1 MLLPCRSDIA
11 VVPCKSKMLKALAL
25 TSLALATVL
34 PSNVSAATRCG
45 TASHYGR
52 GDGYGWATMANG
64 QPMDPGANITAH
76 RSLPFG
82 TRLRVTNQSN
92 GKSVVV
98 KVTDRGPFHGG
109 RILDLSHGS
118 FSRIASP
125 SSGVVEVCYT
135 RLS

>member
-1 MLLPCRSDIA
+1 MLLPCRSDTA

-25 TSLALATVL
+25 TSLALATAL

-45 TASHYGR
+45 TASFYGK
-52 GDGYGWATMANG
+52 GDSYAWRTMANG

-76 RSLPFG
+76 LSLPFG
-82 TRLRVTNQSN
+82 TRLRVTNQNN

-98 KVTDRGPFHGG
+98 RVTDRGPYHGG

-125 SSGVVEVCYT
+125 SSGVAEVCYT
-135 RLS
+135 RL

>member
-1 MLLPCRSDIA
+1 MFLPCRSDTA

-34 PSNVSAATRCG
+34 PTTASAAIRCG
-45 TASHYGR
+45 TASHYGV
-52 GDGYGWATMANG
+52 GDSYAWQTMANG
-64 QPMDPGANITAH
+64 QPMNPGANTTAH

-82 TRLRVTNQSN
+82 TLLRVTNQNN

-98 KVTDRGPFHGG
+98 RVTDRGPYHGG
-109 RILDLSHGS
+109 RVLDLSHGS

-125 SSGVVEVCYT
+125 SSGVAEVCYT

>member
-1 MLLPCRSDIA
+1 
-11 VVPCKSKMLKALAL
+11 
-25 TSLALATVL
+25 
-34 PSNVSAATRCG
+34 
-45 TASHYGR
+45 
-52 GDGYGWATMANG
+52 MANG

-82 TRLRVTNQSN
+82 TRLRVTNQNN

-98 KVTDRGPFHGG
+98 RVTDRGPFHGG

-125 SSGVVEVCYT
+125 SSGVAKVCYT

>member
-1 MLLPCRSDIA
+1 
-11 VVPCKSKMLKALAL
+11 MLKALAL

-34 PSNVSAATRCG
+34 PSNVSAATSCG
-45 TASHYGR
+45 MASFYGK
-52 GDGYGWATMANG
+52 GDSYAWRTMANG

-82 TRLRVTNQSN
+82 TRLRVTNQNN

-98 KVTDRGPFHGG
+98 RVTDRGPYYGG

-125 SSGVVEVCYT
+125 SSGVAEVCYT